1 MIFIFYCTI
10 ADFINILDLYGL
22 DNYNRSTASTDSRLK
37 FIQQEYVK
45 TTLARMARIFP
56 AFGIGG
62 VVNKKVRAAGKQ
74 VLASNYV

>member
-1 MIFIFYCTI
+1 MIG
-10 ADFINILDLYGL
+10 LDLY
-22 DNYNRSTASTDSRLK
+22 NRPNGNISERKT

-62 VVNKKVRAAGKQ
+62 VVNKSIRKEGK
-74 VLASNYV
+74 LYLNKNIN